1 MFVCLFNIIHH
12 VMFFALRLEKSS
24 FPKPLSKEEE
34 KECFKKIR
42 KNDSFARELLIKH
55 NLRLVAHIVKKYYS
69 TLTDQDDLI
78 SIGTIGLIKA
88 VKSYDYE
95 KKIKFAT
102 YASRCIENEILMYFR
117 QTRKNVNTVCLD
129 NSTYFNN
136 SKIYLYSTEFMEEND
151 ILEIVDLRCK
161 GSMLYELINK
171 ILSLREKKVLV
182 YRYGLYKKTPLT
194 QQQTAQKLKISR
206 SYVSRIEKKAIE
218 KLVIEF
224 KKKYSKTL

>member
-1 MFVCLFNIIHH
+1 MFVCFINIIQHIL
-12 VMFFALRLEKSS
+12 FFALRLEKSS
-24 FPKPLSKEEE
+24 FPSPLNKKEEE
-34 KECFKKIR
+34 ECFKKIR
-42 KNDSFARELLIKH
+42 KNDFLAREILIKH

-69 TLTDQDDLI
+69 NLLDQDDLI
-78 SIGTIGLIKA
+78 SIGTVGLIKA

-117 QTRKNVNTVCLD
+117 QIRKNVNTVCL
-129 NSTYFNN
+129 NTSNYFNN
-136 SKIYLYSTEFMEEND
+136 SKACLYSADLVEEND

-161 GSMLYELINK
+161 SSMLYTLINK
-171 ILSLREKKVLV
+171 ILSLREKNVLI

-194 QQQTAQKLKISR
+194 QQQTAKKLNISR

-218 KLVIEF
+218 KLVLEF
-224 KKKYSKTL
+224 KKKY